1 MPVLLVIVLS
11 LHLLSS
17 VFWAGSTFTLARSG
31 GIGAETLFRPQMT
44 AATVAVLAGGYLWS
58 QLHAGAEGMPEH
70 VLGVGA
76 ICAVLAAGVQGMLV
90 GGTSRKLRNGAI
102 SAEEA
107 RAKFAMAHRIAAA
120 LLAIT
125 LICMGAQRYV

>member
-1 MPVLLVIVLS
+1 MPVLLIVVLS

-17 VFWAGSTFTLARSG
+17 VFWAGSTFTLARNG
-31 GIGAETLFRPQMT
+31 GRGAEALFRPQMG

-58 QLHAGAEGMPEH
+58 QLHAGPEGPSEH
-70 VLGVGA
+70 VLGIGA
-76 ICAVLAAGVQGMLV
+76 MCAILAAGVQGMLV
-90 GGTSRKLRNGAI
+90 GSTARKLRNGTI
-102 SAEEA
+102 SEEEA
-107 RAKFAMAHRIAAA
+107 RAKFAMGHRIAAV

>member
-1 MPVLLVIVLS
+1 MPVLVVIVLS

-31 GIGAETLFRPQMT
+31 GQGAESLFRPQMG
-44 AATVAVLAGGYLWS
+44 AALVAMLAGGYLWS
-58 QLHAGAEGMPEH
+58 QLHAGGEGMPEH
-70 VLGVGA
+70 VLGIGA

-90 GGTSRKLRNGAI
+90 GRAARQMRNGTLP
-102 SAEEA
+102 AEQA
-107 RAKFAMAHRIAAA
+107 RAKFAVAHRIAAL
-120 LLAIT
+120 LLAVA